1 MSGGKIQQLELGAPV
16 NLGRRFDWVMSIEV
30 GEHIPVESEDIF
42 MDNVIRHACKG
53 GLSVDYGDT
62 LEKDMVTRDERKRE
76 RNMD

>member
-16 NLGRRFDWVMSIEV
+16 NLERRFDWVMSIEV

-53 GLSVDYGDT
+53 GLGVDYGDT
-62 LEKDMVTRDERKRE
+62 LWRKKRKE
-76 RNMD
+76 NLCHPW